1 MGNQFLRYKKKETD
15 FETTR
20 VWYDYL
26 QNIEDIIENLRENID
41 VEWAE
46 KEIKEYKRKIR
57 KENYESLDPSMQIQ
71 QIKLRDIKFPTV
83 VSKKDKETVL
93 QNALE
98 LEIIAS
104 GNLGS
109 NNYQR
114 GLEEIMLFHF

>member
-1 MGNQFLRYKKKETD
+1 
-15 FETTR
+15 
-20 VWYDYL
+20 
-26 QNIEDIIENLRENID
+26 
-41 VEWAE
+41 
-46 KEIKEYKRKIR
+46 
-57 KENYESLDPSMQIQ
+57 MQIQ